1 MTDNRD
7 TFETEAKATIE
18 GLFDAIDETLGDVV
32 EVDLLEGILT
42 LELENGGQ
50 YVINS
55 HAPNRQI
62 WVSSPIS
69 GAAHFNQ
76 GAAPGQWVGTRGEG
90 HLSDILAGEL
100 SAATGTPI
108 KLG

>member
-1 MTDNRD
+1 MADNRD
-7 TFETEAKATIE
+7 TFEAEAKATIE
-18 GLFDAIDETLGDVV
+18 GLFDAIDGAVGDVV
-32 EVDLLEGILT
+32 DVDLQEGILT

-62 WVSSPIS
+62 WLSSPVS

-76 GAAPGQWVGTRGEG
+76 GADPGQWVGSRGEG
-90 HLSDILAGEL
+90 RLNDILAGEL
-100 SAATGTPI
+100 GDATGATVT
-108 KLG
+108 LD